1 MIATLP
7 SQLQQYWRAFN
18 KRASR
23 SYIAGGELASAI
35 QVCHTAAQQKIACTI
50 AYWNNDND
58 APRFVADTYLSALT
72 ALAGERLD
80 SYLSIKAPALG
91 LSEELVS
98 ELAQQCCRFDL
109 GLHFDSLEPQAAEQT
124 CALLATARQHA
135 PKVGC
140 TLPGRWQ
147 RSLADAERAI
157 ELGLRVRV
165 VKGQWADPQN
175 PTLDAR
181 AGFLAVI
188 EQLAGRA
195 QHVAVA
201 THDPFLACEAVQ
213 QLRAAGTP
221 CEIELLYGLPRKTLL
236 KVARSLNVPVRLYVP
251 YGEAWLPYRLSQVRK
266 NPRVLWWVMR
276 DAWQAG

>member
-1 MIATLP
+1 MITALP
-7 SQLQQYWRAFN
+7 RQIKNYWQAFN

-23 SYIAGGELASAI
+23 SYVAGGELASAI
-35 QVCHTAAQQKIACTI
+35 EVCRASTQQKLASTV
-50 AYWNNDND
+50 AYWNNDTD
-58 APRFVADTYLSALT
+58 EARFVADTYLSALT
-72 ALAGERLD
+72 VLADERLN

-91 LSEELVS
+91 LSAELVT
-98 ELAQQCCRFDL
+98 ELAEQCCRLDL
-109 GLHFDSLEPQAAEQT
+109 GLHFDSLAPETADRT
-124 CALLATARQHA
+124 FALLAAARRHT

-147 RSLADAERAI
+147 RSLADADHAL

-175 PTLDAR
+175 PSIDAR

-188 EQLAGRA
+188 ERLAGRA
-195 QHVAVA
+195 THVAVA
-201 THDPFLACEAVQ
+201 THDPILACEAVQ
-213 QLRAAGTP
+213 QLRASGTP
-221 CEIELLYGLPRKTLL
+221 CEIELLYGLPRKALL
-236 KVARSLNVPVRLYVP
+236 KVARGLDVPVRLYVP

-276 DAWQAG
+276 DAFQVG

>member
-1 MIATLP
+1 MIAALP
-7 SQLQQYWRAFN
+7 HQFKSCWQAFN

-23 SYIAGGELASAI
+23 SYVAGGELDSAL
-35 QVCHTAAQQKIACTI
+35 QACHTAAQQKIASTI

-72 ALAGERLD
+72 VLADERLN

-91 LSEELVS
+91 QSEELVT
-98 ELAQQCCRFDL
+98 ELAEQCRRLNL
-109 GLHFDSLEPQAAEQT
+109 GLHFDSLEPKAADRTFE
-124 CALLATARQHA
+124 LLTTARRHA
-135 PKVGC
+135 PNVGC

-147 RSLADAERAI
+147 RSLADADRAL

-175 PTLDAR
+175 PNLDAR

-188 EQLAGRA
+188 ERLTGRA
-195 QHVAVA
+195 THVAVA

-221 CEIELLYGLPRKTLL
+221 CEIELLYGLPRKAML
-236 KVARSLNVPVRLYVP
+236 KVARGLNVPVRLYVP

-276 DAWQAG
+276 DAFQAG

>member
-1 MIATLP
+1 MISALRG
-7 SQLQQYWRAFN
+7 YWQAFN

-23 SYIAGGELASAI
+23 AYVAGSDLASAI
-35 QVCHTAAQQKIACTI
+35 QVCHASAQQQMASTI
-50 AYWNNDND
+50 AYWNGDDD
-58 APRFVADTYLSALT
+58 APRYVADTYLSALSV
-72 ALAGERLD
+72 LADERLN

-91 LSEELVS
+91 LSEELIT
-98 ELAQQCCRFDL
+98 ELAEQCRRLGL
-109 GLHFDSLEPQAAEQT
+109 GLHFDSLAPQDADQT
-124 CALLATARQHA
+124 FALLTTARRHA
-135 PKVGC
+135 SKVGC

-147 RSLADAERAI
+147 RSLTDAERAI

-165 VKGQWADPQN
+165 VKGQWADPQQ
-175 PTLDAR
+175 PDLDAR

-188 EQLAGRA
+188 ERLAGRA

-221 CEIELLYGLPRKTLL
+221 CEIELLYGLPRKAVL
-236 KVARSLNVPVRLYVP
+236 KVARGLNVPLRLYVP
-251 YGEAWLPYRLSQVRK
+251 YGAAWLPYRLSQVRQ

-276 DAWQAG
+276 DALQAG